1 MPDLVGFGEAMV
13 LLQPPAGGTLET
25 APAFAVHVAGAEL
38 NACAAVAALGGSA
51 VLCTRLGDD
60 PFGRRVSARA
70 AGLGVGLS
78 AETDPRRPTGLF
90 AKDALPD
97 GKRRVRYY
105 RSGSAASAMTAADA
119 ERGLALRAGAVLV
132 SGLTIALGEGPAEM
146 VRQVAAGAAGHGSTL
161 VVDVNLRPALDPHGT
176 AIEVLSSL
184 LPHTGILLVGTDE
197 AEPLFGT
204 GDPERIVRLAKAGG
218 VPEVV
223 VKAGPAGCWWADEDG
238 AVRHQPSLAGEV
250 VDPVGAGDA
259 FAGGYV
265 TARLAGAPRGRAAWL
280 GSRLAAGVLA
290 STGDTEGLPRARLG
304 RRLLAEAVAG

>member
-13 LLQPPAGGTLET
+13 LLQPPAGGRLDT
-25 APAFAVHVAGAEL
+25 APALDVHVAGAEL

-60 PFGRRVSARA
+60 PFGRRVSSEAAR
-70 AGLGVGLS
+70 LGVGVS
-78 AETDPRRPTGLF
+78 AEIDPSRPTGLF

-97 GKRRVRYY
+97 GRRRVRYY
-105 RSGSAASAMTAADA
+105 RTGSAASAMTTADA

-132 SGLTIALGEGPAEM
+132 SGLTVALGEGPAAM
-146 VRQVAAGAAGHGSTL
+146 VRQVAASAADYGSTL

-176 AIEVLSSL
+176 AVEVLTTV
-184 LPHTGILLVGTDE
+184 LPLTKILLIGTDE

-204 GDPERIVRLAKAGG
+204 ADPQRVVRLAEAAG

-223 VKAGPAGCWWADEDG
+223 VKAGPDGCWWADEHG
-238 AVRHQPSLAGEV
+238 VIRHQPSLAEEV

-265 TARLAGAPRGRAAWL
+265 AARLAGAQRGRAAWL
-280 GSRLAAGVLA
+280 GSRLAAGALA
-290 STGDTEGLPRARLG
+290 STGDTEGLPGKALG
-304 RRLLAEAVAG
+304 RRLLAEAIAR